1 VSSLSFARSEAKLS
15 FEFIF
20 NSLKKH
26 IFYPPIP
33 LPRVIISDQAVGIR
47 AAMPVSLLNTILQF
61 CDWHAVKNVEKR
73 LADKGYP
80 REIRKEL
87 KTLLWT
93 FIKSNTHGD
102 LEAVRAEIYS
112 KLRPDE
118 IDYLREYWGPKEKQF
133 LRIYTRTYPNLG
145 AHSNQRSESLHPGT
159 TDILN
164 KQLSLEAAS
173 RRLGKTIQSKL
184 RELTV
189 EETKS
194 GGKLPRTL
202 DRQAFVLLADT
213 VSFEAISKIS
223 SEWEAIKEELLK
235 GSLCPGTLCSCYELL
250 IRFGLPCRHYLALPC
265 QDGAPIPRSL
275 IHPRWWIYGPLIQF
289 NAWIPLY

>member
-1 VSSLSFARSEAKLS
+1 MPISL
-15 FEFIF
+15 
-20 NSLKKH
+20 
-26 IFYPPIP
+26 P
-33 LPRVIISDQAVGIR
+33 
-47 AAMPVSLLNTILQF
+47 NTILQF

-73 LADKGYP
+73 LSDKGYP
-80 REIRKEL
+80 KEIRKEL
-87 KTLLWT
+87 KSLLWT
-93 FIKSNTHGD
+93 FIKSSTHRD
-102 LEAVRAEIYS
+102 LEAIRTEIHS

-118 IDYLREYWGPKEKQF
+118 IDYLRSYWGPKETQF
-133 LRIYTRTYPNLG
+133 LRIYTRSYPNLG

-173 RRLGKTIQSKL
+173 RRLAKTIQSKL

-189 EETKS
+189 EETES

-202 DRQAFVLLADT
+202 DQQAFVLLADT

-223 SEWEAIKEELLK
+223 SEWEATKEELLK
-235 GSLCPGTLCSCYELL
+235 GSLRSDAVCFNCELL
-250 IRFGLPCRHYLALPC
+250 VRFGLPCRHYLAVPC

-275 IHPRWWIYGPLIQF
+275 IHPRWWIHGPLIQF
-289 NAWIPLY
+289 SKWRPSYRIFTLPISPYSRLGPILRIPISLLTEIRSRDLVYK